1 MQEDN
6 ARKITY
12 GAMMIA
18 FFAILLAVS
27 FYIPVLGILTMFY
40 IPLPLILYRIRN
52 DRASSILITF
62 TGIVLSLLIG
72 GIYLVPFAVVFGIL
86 GIVIGDTIKLEKT
99 KLYTFMAS
107 GLTILIISVIMY
119 VGAVLFLKFNFI
131 EEIMEIM
138 QVARQDVLALFG
150 TYGGELPPNFKEQ
163 LDASIA
169 FYEAAIPSVFIIG
182 VFSFAFIFVSLNMH
196 AAQRLGNNVV
206 KFPPFREMKLP
217 MITVWYYLLV
227 LLGGFLFDME
237 QGSNANLIYI
247 NASVVLR
254 FLFFL
259 QGISFIHYFM
269 NEKKL
274 PGWLTFIATIFA
286 LVLNPITV
294 LLGILD
300 SGIGIRTWV
309 KKDKTK

>member
-27 FYIPVLGILTMFY
+27 FYIPILGVITMFY
-40 IPLPLILYRIRN
+40 IPLPIILYRIRN
-52 DRASSILITF
+52 DRASSILIML
-62 TGIVLSLLIG
+62 TGVVLSLLIG

-86 GIVIGDTIKLEKT
+86 GIVIGDTIKLGKS

-107 GLTILIISVIMY
+107 GLTVLIISVIMY
-119 VGAVLFLKFNFI
+119 VGAVLFFKFNLI
-131 EEIMEIM
+131 EELMKIM
-138 QVARQDVLALFG
+138 QVARQDIIAFFV
-150 TYGGELPPNFKEQ
+150 TNGGEIPENFKEQ

-169 FYEAAIPSVFIIG
+169 FYESAIPSVFIIG
-182 VFSFAFIFVSLNMH
+182 VFSFAFIFVSLNFH

-227 LLGGFLFDME
+227 LLGGFLFDLE
-237 QGSNANLIYI
+237 QGSNANLLYI
-247 NASVVLR
+247 NASILLR

-269 NEKKL
+269 KEKNL
-274 PGWLTFIATIFA
+274 PMWVTIIATFFA
-286 LVLNPITV
+286 LVLNPITIII
-294 LLGILD
+294 GILD
-300 SGIGIRTWV
+300 SGMGIRTWI

>member
-1 MQEDN
+1 MQENN
-6 ARKITY
+6 ARIITY

-27 FYIPVLGILTMFY
+27 FYIPILGIITMFY
-40 IPLPLILYRIRN
+40 IPLPLMLYRIRY
-52 DRASSILITF
+52 DRASSILIMF

-86 GIVIGDTIKLEKT
+86 GIVIGDTIKLGKT

-131 EEIMEIM
+131 EEIMRIM
-138 QVARQDVLALFG
+138 QVARQDVLAFFG
-150 TYGGELPPNFKEQ
+150 TYGGELPANFKEQ

-182 VFSFAFIFVSLNMH
+182 VFSFAFIFVSLNLH
-196 AAQRLGNNVV
+196 AVQRLGNNVV
-206 KFPPFREMKLP
+206 KFPPFRDMKLP

-227 LLGGFLFDME
+227 LLGGFLFDLE

-247 NASVVLR
+247 NASVLLR

-274 PGWLTFIATIFA
+274 PRWLAFIATIFA
-286 LVLNPITV
+286 LILNPVTII
-294 LLGILD
+294 LGILD
-300 SGIGIRTWV
+300 SGLGIRTWI

>member
-6 ARKITY
+6 AKKITY

-18 FFAILLAVS
+18 FFAILLAIS
-27 FYIPVLGILTMFY
+27 FYIPVLGTITMFY

-52 DRASSILITF
+52 DRASSILIMF

-86 GIVIGDTIKLEKT
+86 GIVIGDTIKLRKT

-131 EEIMEIM
+131 EEIMRIM
-138 QVARQDVLALFG
+138 QVARQDVLAFFE
-150 TYGGELPPNFKEQ
+150 TYGGELPANFKEQ

-169 FYEAAIPSVFIIG
+169 FYQAAIPSVFIIG

-196 AAQRLGNNVV
+196 AVQRLGNNVV

-227 LLGGFLFDME
+227 LLAGFLFEME
-237 QGSNANLIYI
+237 QGSNANLIYV
-247 NASVVLR
+247 NASIVLR

-274 PGWLTFIATIFA
+274 PRWLAFIATIFA
-286 LVLNPITV
+286 LILHPITIII
-294 LLGILD
+294 GILD
-300 SGIGIRTWV
+300 SGIGIRTWI